1 MHHIIKW
8 FAPVITIGVAIF
20 IVAFTFSINVSENI
34 IKEEP
39 LIVNTELTKKKIK
52 RNWLDNFANT
62 EQLGYHYP
70 VNEVYIKLNLDKE
83 IKDLTKYK
91 FSASILDPYQLFC
104 LKEELK
110 NHNLQYYL
118 KKDRN
123 SLDLIIYS
131 EKKDKLNSLVEVLK
145 NYQILAIIEPYN
157 EENR

>member
-1 MHHIIKW
+1 MHNIIKW
-8 FAPVITIGVAIF
+8 FAPIVTIGVAIF
-20 IVAFTFSINVSENI
+20 IVAFTFSINISENI
-34 IKEEP
+34 TEQES
-39 LIVNTELTKKKIK
+39 LTLNNELTQKKIK
-52 RNWLDNFANT
+52 KNWLNNFANT
-62 EQLGYHYP
+62 EQLGYYYP

-118 KKDRN
+118 KKDKN

-131 EKKDKLNSLVEVLK
+131 EKKDKLNSLVKVLK
-145 NYQILAIIEPYN
+145 NYQILAIVEPYN
-157 EENR
+157 EEKK